1 MITSYPLHIPTGY
14 ARTTNP
20 KTAFFANSI
29 ARARDGFMQQM
40 MFLGAS
46 EIIISCNI
54 QEELLFANQPQPEDA
69 GVAVYFTFR
78 KKRLTFFCDHWD
90 RVEDNLLTIKKLIEA
105 LKDLQHWAVWGAME
119 RALLAFE
126 SPKEDESD
134 AGHGNAGTA
143 PGKLHWWKILGVK
156 HNATET
162 KVKLA
167 YRRLAKVHHPDKE
180 GGNAEKF
187 REITEAY
194 DEAIKQFEN

>member
-20 KTAFFANSI
+20 ATARFGNSM

-40 MFLGAS
+40 MFLNA
-46 EIIISCNI
+46 ENIIISCNI
-54 QEELLFANQPQPEDA
+54 PEELFFANQPQPEDA

-78 KKRLTFFCDHWD
+78 KKRLTFFCDQWD

-105 LKDLQHWAVWGAME
+105 LKDLQHWAVSRAME
-119 RALLAFE
+119 RALLAFA

-134 AGHGNAGTA
+134 AGHANSGTEPA
-143 PGKLHWWKILGVK
+143 AVQWWKILGVK

-194 DEAIKQFEN
+194 NEAMKQFE